1 MEMKTEITLTM
12 EKTTNTPGST
22 AQAPVKPHT
31 LDVADIVILTV
42 YLVFVLAV
50 GLWSMYRT
58 KRNTVKGYF
67 LAGRNMVWWPIG
79 ASLFASN
86 VGSGHFI
93 GLAGTGAASGIAVSA
108 YEFNGMIIV
117 ILLAWCFLPIYIAAE
132 VTTMPEYLR
141 KRFGGQRIRLFIA
154 ILYLFIYIF
163 TKISV
168 DIYAGAV
175 FIQQALRWDLYI
187 AVIGLLAITTLYTVG
202 GGLAA
207 VIYTDALQT
216 VIMLIGALVLMGFA
230 FVKVD
235 GYSGLQELYFHAIPS
250 VRDLNTTC
258 GLPRNDA
265 FHIFRDPVT
274 SDFPWPGVLIG
285 MTIPSIWYWCT
296 DQVIVQRSLSAKNLL
311 HAKGGSLLA
320 VYLKTLPVFIM
331 VLPGMISRVLFTDE
345 VACADADTCQRI
357 CGNKV
362 GCSDIAYPKLV
373 MELLPG
379 GLRGLMMSVM
389 IAALMSSLTS
399 IFNSASTLFT
409 IDIWHHI
416 RPQSTEWELMI
427 VGRVFVLVLVVL
439 SVLWIPLV
447 QMSQGG
453 QLFQYIQSIS
463 SYLQP
468 PVAIVFMTG
477 CFWKRTNEMGAFWG
491 LLTGILV
498 GCTRMALDFI
508 YPEPVCGQPD
518 NRPLV
523 TKYVHYLHFSIILSV
538 FTLIVVVIISL
549 STKPPDL
556 ERISRL
562 TWFTRFER
570 TDSVVKQ
577 LDEAAPEMDSTTKQ
591 PEESK
596 QHREDISNT
605 GSITVSKDQPD
616 DGEVYLEEDSSVSNA
631 SLSEDESVKKRSK
644 LISFLLWFCGMD
656 KKEETV
662 NSPTSEALDNTNR
675 FIENRHIRNFV
686 NANLIVCLSAAVFL
700 YGFFA

>member
-1 MEMKTEITLTM
+1 MELKTKIPFAM
-12 EKTTNTPGST
+12 EKTTNTPASTLDPTQPPT
-22 AQAPVKPHT
+22 AQM
-31 LDVADIVILTV
+31 LDVADIVVLVV
-42 YLVFVLAV
+42 YLIFVLAV

-58 KRNTVKGYF
+58 NRNTVQGYF
-67 LAGRNMVWWPIG
+67 LAGRDMVWWPIG

-108 YEFNGMIIV
+108 YEFNGMIIL
-117 ILLAWCFLPIYIAAE
+117 ILLAWFFLPIYIAAE
-132 VTTMPEYLR
+132 VTTMPEYLL

-175 FIQQALRWDLYI
+175 FIKQALHWDLYI
-187 AVIGLLAITTLYTVG
+187 AVTGLLVITTLYTVG

-216 VIMLIGALVLMGFA
+216 VIMLIGALILMAYA
-230 FVKVD
+230 FIEVE
-235 GYSGLQELYFHAIPS
+235 GYSGLQELYLHAIPS

-265 FHIFRDPVT
+265 FHIFRNPVN

-296 DQVIVQRSLSAKNLL
+296 DQVIVQRSLSAKTLL
-311 HAKGGSLLA
+311 HAKGGSLFA
-320 VYLKTLPVFIM
+320 AYLKVLPVFIM

-345 VACADADTCQRI
+345 VACADADTCHRI
-357 CGNKV
+357 CGNQV

-373 MELLPG
+373 MELLPK

-409 IDIWHHI
+409 MDVWHHI
-416 RPQSTEWELMI
+416 RPHCSEWELMI
-427 VGRVFVLVLVVL
+427 VGRVFILVLVVL

-468 PVAIVFMTG
+468 PVAVVFMAG

-491 LLTGILV
+491 LFTGILV
-498 GCTRMALDFI
+498 GCIRMALDFT
-508 YPEPVCGQPD
+508 YPEPLCGQPD
-518 NRPLV
+518 NRPVV

-538 FTLIVVVIISL
+538 FTLIVVVTISL
-549 STKPPDL
+549 STKPPDPG
-556 ERISRL
+556 RISRL

-570 TDSVVKQ
+570 NNS
-577 LDEAAPEMDSTTKQ
+577 AAGQS
-591 PEESK
+591 
-596 QHREDISNT
+596 
-605 GSITVSKDQPD
+605 
-616 DGEVYLEEDSSVSNA
+616 EEDKNTSCDTLLVGPMLAVPVNLFTSTLTFEAQLPFTAQAFAPPGPVPIYNGPFFSSGSKPLPRQGCLQPA
-631 SLSEDESVKKRSK
+631 SQWMCE
-644 LISFLLWFCGMD
+644 
-656 KKEETV
+656 
-662 NSPTSEALDNTNR
+662 
-675 FIENRHIRNFV
+675 
-686 NANLIVCLSAAVFL
+686 
-700 YGFFA
+700 

>member
-1 MEMKTEITLTM
+1 MEMKTKIPLAM
-12 EKTTNTPGST
+12 EQTTNTPAST
-22 AQAPVKPHT
+22 VDPAQTPRAQQI
-31 LDVADIVILTV
+31 LDVADIVVLVI
-42 YLVFVLAV
+42 YLLFVLAV
-50 GLWSMYRT
+50 GLWSMHRT

-67 LAGRNMVWWPIG
+67 LAGKNMVWWPIG

-108 YEFNGMIIV
+108 YEFNGMIIL
-117 ILLAWCFLPIYIAAE
+117 ILLAWFFLPIYIAAE
-132 VTTMPEYLR
+132 
-141 KRFGGQRIRLFIA
+141 
-154 ILYLFIYIF
+154 
-163 TKISV
+163 V

-175 FIQQALRWDLYI
+175 FIQQALHWNLYI

-216 VIMLIGALVLMGFA
+216 VIMLIGALILMGYA
-230 FVKVD
+230 FVKVE
-235 GYSGLQELYFHAIPS
+235 GYSGLQEMYFHAIPS

-258 GLPRNDA
+258 GLPRKDA

-296 DQVIVQRSLSAKNLL
+296 DQVIVQRSLSAKTLL
-311 HAKGGSLLA
+311 HAKGGSLFA
-320 VYLKTLPVFIM
+320 VYLKILPVFIM
-331 VLPGMISRVLFTDE
+331 VLPGMISRVLFVDE
-345 VACADADTCQRI
+345 VACADADTCRRI
-357 CGNKV
+357 CGNAV

-399 IFNSASTLFT
+399 IFNSASTIFT
-409 IDIWHHI
+409 MDVWHHI
-416 RPQSTEWELMI
+416 RPHCPEWELMI
-427 VGRVFVLVLVVL
+427 VGRVFVLVLVAL

-453 QLFQYIQSIS
+453 QLFMYIQSIS

-468 PVAIVFMTG
+468 PVAVVFIAG

-491 LLTGILV
+491 LFTGILA
-498 GCTRMALDFI
+498 GCIRMALDFI
-508 YPEPVCGQPD
+508 YPEPLCGHPD

-538 FTLIVVVIISL
+538 FTLIVVVVISL
-549 STKPPDL
+549 STKPPDP
-556 ERISRL
+556 EKIRRL
-562 TWFTRFER
+562 TWYTHFER
-570 TDSVVKQ
+570 VDTVAGPPK
-577 LDEAAPEMDSTTKQ
+577 EAAHKMNSTMRQ
-591 PEESK
+591 PEGDK
-596 QHREDISNT
+596 LPREEIGNTNNISLST
-605 GSITVSKDQPD
+605 DQPEG
-616 DGEVYLEEDSSVSNA
+616 GELHLEEVSNKSNA
-631 SLSEDESVKKRSK
+631 SLSVAESVKERSK
-644 LISFLLWFCGMD
+644 LISFLLWFCGMNQ
-656 KKEETV
+656 KEEAENT
-662 NSPTSEALDNTNR
+662 PPSEILANTDLLS
-675 FIENRHIRNFV
+675 EEPCMRNFI
-686 NANLIVCLSAAVFL
+686 NANLIVCLTATVFL
-700 YGFFA
+700 YAYFF

>member
-1 MEMKTEITLTM
+1 
-12 EKTTNTPGST
+12 
-22 AQAPVKPHT
+22 
-31 LDVADIVILTV
+31 
-42 YLVFVLAV
+42 
-50 GLWSMYRT
+50 MYRT

-67 LAGRNMVWWPIG
+67 LAGKNMVWWPIG

-141 KRFGGQRIRLFIA
+141 KRFGGQRIQLFIA

-175 FIQQALRWDLYI
+175 FIQQALHWDLYI
-187 AVIGLLAITTLYTVG
+187 AVVGLLVITTLYTVG

-216 VIMLIGALVLMGFA
+216 VIMLIGALILMGFA
-230 FVKVD
+230 FVEVE
-235 GYSGLQELYFHAIPS
+235 GYSGLQELYFHAIPT

-320 VYLKTLPVFIM
+320 VYLKILPVFIM
-331 VLPGMISRVLFTDE
+331 VFPGMISRVLFADE
-345 VACADADTCQRI
+345 VACADADTCRRV
-357 CGNKV
+357 CGNQI

-409 IDIWHHI
+409 MDIWHHI
-416 RPQSTEWELMI
+416 RPHCTEWELMV
-427 VGRVFVLVLVVL
+427 VGRVFVLVLVVV

-468 PVAIVFMTG
+468 PVAVVFMAG

-498 GCTRMALDFI
+498 GCTRMVLDFI
-508 YPEPVCGQPD
+508 YPEPLCGQPD

-570 TDSVVKQ
+570 NNSVVKQ
-577 LDEAAPEMDSTTKQ
+577 PDEAAASEIDCTMKQ
-591 PEESK
+591 PTESK
-596 QHREDISNT
+596 QHQEDISNAN
-605 GSITVSKDQPD
+605 SITFSKDQPD
-616 DGEVYLEEDSSVSNA
+616 DGKVYLEEVSNMSNA
-631 SLSEDESVKKRSK
+631 SFSVDESVNKRSK

-656 KKEETV
+656 NKKETV
-662 NSPTSEALDNTNR
+662 NAPTSEVLDTADSLS
-675 FIENRHIRNFV
+675 EDRHMRNFV
-686 NANLIVCLSAAVFL
+686 NANLIICLSAAVFL
-700 YGFFA
+700 YGFFS

>member
-1 MEMKTEITLTM
+1 M

-22 AQAPVKPHT
+22 AQAPVKQHT

-50 GLWSMYRT
+50 GLW
-58 KRNTVKGYF
+58 
-67 LAGRNMVWWPIG
+67 
-79 ASLFASN
+79 
-86 VGSGHFI
+86 
-93 GLAGTGAASGIAVSA
+93 
-108 YEFNGMIIV
+108 GMIIV

-132 VTTMPEYLR
+132 
-141 KRFGGQRIRLFIA
+141 
-154 ILYLFIYIF
+154 
-163 TKISV
+163 V

-216 VIMLIGALVLMGFA
+216 VIMLIGALVLMGF
-230 FVKVD
+230 
-235 GYSGLQELYFHAIPS
+235 
-250 VRDLNTTC
+250 
-258 GLPRNDA
+258 
-265 FHIFRDPVT
+265 
-274 SDFPWPGVLIG
+274 
-285 MTIPSIWYWCT
+285 
-296 DQVIVQRSLSAKNLL
+296 
-311 HAKGGSLLA
+311 
-320 VYLKTLPVFIM
+320 
-331 VLPGMISRVLFTDE
+331 
-345 VACADADTCQRI
+345 
-357 CGNKV
+357 
-362 GCSDIAYPKLV
+362 
-373 MELLPG
+373 
-379 GLRGLMMSVM
+379 
-389 IAALMSSLTS
+389 
-399 IFNSASTLFT
+399 
-409 IDIWHHI
+409 
-416 RPQSTEWELMI
+416 
-427 VGRVFVLVLVVL
+427 
-439 SVLWIPLV
+439 
-447 QMSQGG
+447 
-453 QLFQYIQSIS
+453 
-463 SYLQP
+463 
-468 PVAIVFMTG
+468 
-477 CFWKRTNEMGAFWG
+477 
-491 LLTGILV
+491 GILV

-508 YPEPVCGQPD
+508 YPEPLCGQPD

-616 DGEVYLEEDSSVSNA
+616 DGEVHLEEDSSVSNA
-631 SLSEDESVKKRSK
+631 SLSEDESVKKHSK

-662 NSPTSEALDNTNR
+662 NSPTSEALDNTNV
-675 FIENRHIRNFV
+675 FNENRHMRNFV
-686 NANLIVCLSAAVFL
+686 NANLIICLSAAVFL

>member
-1 MEMKTEITLTM
+1 
-12 EKTTNTPGST
+12 
-22 AQAPVKPHT
+22 
-31 LDVADIVILTV
+31 
-42 YLVFVLAV
+42 
-50 GLWSMYRT
+50 
-58 KRNTVKGYF
+58 
-67 LAGRNMVWWPIG
+67 MVWWPIG

-108 YEFNGMIIV
+108 YEFNGMFIL
-117 ILLAWCFLPIYIAAE
+117 ILLAWFFLPIYIAAE
-132 VTTMPEYLR
+132 VTTMPEYLL

-154 ILYLFIYIF
+154 TLYLFIYIF

-216 VIMLIGALVLMGFA
+216 VIMLTGALILMGYA
-230 FVKVD
+230 FIKVE

-250 VRDLNTTC
+250 IRDLNTTC

-265 FHIFRDPVT
+265 FHIFRNPAT

-296 DQVIVQRSLSAKNLL
+296 DQVIVQRSLSAKTLL
-311 HAKGGSLLA
+311 HAKGGSLFA
-320 VYLKTLPVFIM
+320 VYLKILPVFIM

-345 VACADADTCQRI
+345 VACADADTCRRI
-357 CGNKV
+357 CGNQI

-409 IDIWHHI
+409 MDIWHHI
-416 RPQSTEWELMI
+416 RPHCSEWELML

-468 PVAIVFMTG
+468 PVAVVFMAG

-491 LLTGILV
+491 LFTGILV
-498 GCTRMALDFI
+498 GCIRMALDFI
-508 YPEPVCGQPD
+508 YPEPLCGQPD
-518 NRPLV
+518 DRPLV
-523 TKYVHYLHFSIILSV
+523 TKYVHYLYFSIILSV

-549 STKPPDL
+549 STKPPDP
-556 ERISRL
+556 ERISRM

-570 TDSVVKQ
+570 NNSVVGQ
-577 LDEAAPEMDSTTKQ
+577 AEEATHKIDSTMRQ
-591 PEESK
+591 PEGDKLHQE
-596 QHREDISNT
+596 EISNANNVT
-605 GSITVSKDQPD
+605 LSTDQPE
-616 DGEVYLEEDSSVSNA
+616 DGEVHLEEVSNMSNS
-631 SLSEDESVKKRSK
+631 SLSVVESVKKRSK
-644 LISFLLWFCGMD
+644 LITFVLWFCGMD
-656 KKEETV
+656 KKEDTA
-662 NSPTSEALDNTNR
+662 SAPTSNVLANNHLFSE
-675 FIENRHIRNFV
+675 EGHMHNFV

-700 YGFFA
+700 YAYFS